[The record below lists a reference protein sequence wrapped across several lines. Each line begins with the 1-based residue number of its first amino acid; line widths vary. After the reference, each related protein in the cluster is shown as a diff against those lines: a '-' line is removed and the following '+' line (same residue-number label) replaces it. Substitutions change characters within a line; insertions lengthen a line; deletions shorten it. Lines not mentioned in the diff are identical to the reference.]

1 MRAGRRKRGKRCSSV
16 CGGGMDANALI
27 DTGAI
32 LALLDR
38 TDRWH
43 RVCVDA
49 FQRLRLPLLT
59 SEAVLTEL
67 FHLVGDSRKEVE
79 AAWKFVRSGALQ
91 LGAIEH
97 SEIPQLHALMSR
109 YADRPMAFADATLV
123 HLRNASLCRPSL
135 PWIMRI
141 SIRIGSRA
149 GGEVPRPARQPPV
162 GTQADRDHSRT
173 RKRHQD
179 QRRSRSMARNADLIT
194 ADRASP
200 AAWIEGGISQGSR
213 GGLHHR
219 SRGAAHP
226 QLNLLTGETRN

>member
-123 HLRNASLCRPSL
+123 HLAKRESL
-135 PWIMRI
+135 PT
-141 SIRIGSRA
+141 
-149 GGEVPRPARQPPV
+149 VFTV
-162 GTQADRDHSRT
+162 DHADFDTYR
-173 RKRHQD
+173 
-179 QRRSRSMARNADLIT
+179 
-194 ADRASP
+194 
-200 AAWIEGGISQGSR
+200 IEGRRRFRVLPVSR
-213 GGLHHR
+213 
-219 SRGAAHP
+219 P
-226 QLNLLTGETRN
+226 